1 MTSIIVL
8 SQLGIILGAL
18 TLEIILLIAL
28 DIPEVRRFTK
38 SIKNRIRHWLWKNFD
53 WENDFVE
60 K

>member
-1 MTSIIVL
+1 MTSIIIL

-18 TLEIILLIAL
+18 TLEIIILIAL
-28 DIPEVRRFTK
+28 EMPEVRRFTK
-38 SIKNRIRHWLWKNFD
+38 SIKNRIMNWLWKNFD